1 MKHLAFLAAA
11 GVGLGLFAASA
22 SAQTPA
28 PPAAPAAPPAAAPA
42 PAAAPVSG
50 MIVTGAPK
58 DITLEVKTAPNGA
71 PVLSASEF
79 RLVLGGYYRFN
90 FVCPDAKSDDTG
102 FHLEVNDLLANS
114 HLRVVSVGQIE
125 IYLQGMAFRAIECD
139 LAGSARFSFNPVRKG
154 VYDIYVRN
162 HDDPPK
168 EGFAKFIVE

>member
-1 MKHLAFLAAA
+1 MKHLAFVAAA
-11 GVGLGLFAASA
+11 GVALGLFAGSA

-28 PPAAPAAPPAAAPA
+28 PTPAPAPA

-71 PVLSASEF
+71 PILSASEF
-79 RLVLGGYYRFN
+79 RLVLGSYYRFN

-102 FHLEVNDLLANS
+102 FHLEMNDMLANA
-114 HLRVVSVGQIE
+114 HLRIISINQMEV
-125 IYLQGMAFRAIECD
+125 YLQGQTFRAVECD
-139 LAGSARFSFNPVRKG
+139 LAGTIRISFHPMRKG